1 MKKLLMG
8 LAVAGAG
15 YAVYALSK
23 SGKLNHMKLSPE
35 DLPEPVKRKLKESA
49 AVSADALKNSS
60 EKVDEALVHIA
71 KIVGSDEERVQELI
85 AKIGTMSEAKKKEL
99 LELIG
104 KFHKKTS

>member
-8 LAVAGAG
+8 LVIAGAG
-15 YAVYALSK
+15 YAVYALNK
-23 SGKLNHMKLSPE
+23 SGKYNHLKVSA
-35 DLPEPVKRKLKESA
+35 DDIPEPVKTKLKASA
-49 AVSADALKNSS
+49 AVSADALKHSS

-71 KIVGSDEERVQELI
+71 KIVGKDEERVQELI
-85 AKIGTMSEAKKKEL
+85 AKVGTMSEAKKKEL